1 MVKLRDK
8 HHQAQGGEHKVN
20 RKYKHASSLTG
31 RVRAHDNTS
40 GPKCFKCGEICKNLG
55 NLKNHVLSH
64 YYQVFYD
71 EIPDSKPY
79 KCPLCKDHHS
89 MDRITLI
96 RHFAFY
102 HKKLFVMTDVTPED
116 IKFAGMK
123 KL

>member
-1 MVKLRDK
+1 MIGNISMPHLL
-8 HHQAQGGEHKVN
+8 Q
-20 RKYKHASSLTG
+20 
-31 RVRAHDNTS
+31 AHDNTS

-64 YYQVFYD
+64 YYQVFYA

-79 KCPLCKDHHS
+79 KCPLCNNHPS
-89 MDRITLI
+89 RDRITLI

-116 IKFAGMK
+116 IRMK